1 MKCEP
6 NHCWEVCPLNNAL
19 ALVYDFGSITLR
31 KTVHSLDCENK
42 GKGLQNQHDILL
54 LQKDKLTHI

>member
-42 GKGLQNQHDILL
+42 GKGLQNQHDIVV
-54 LQKDKLTHI
+54 TER